1 MAFETLER
9 LFSSRTRIGLL
20 SLFFMQPDR
29 RHYVRQIARELK
41 RDISGIKRELDN
53 LERAGLLTS
62 EKVGNLRYYA
72 ANRSAPLFAEIKG
85 IIDKTVG
92 VAATLERDLKALSG
106 VHSAFLYSTNAHT
119 PGEGLGDVDLLIVG
133 RVDLREVNEIVTH
146 LEGKLGRSINYTVF
160 DEAEYERRRSEGDPF
175 LSEVL
180 KGRRV
185 ILVGRDDGV

>member
-20 SLFFMQPDR
+20 SLFFMQPDQR
-29 RHYVRQIARELK
+29 YYVRQIARELK

-53 LERAGLLTS
+53 LERAGVLTS

-72 ANRSAPLFAEIKG
+72 ANRAAPLFAEIKG

-92 VAATLERDLKALSG
+92 VAATLERDLKGVPG
-106 VHSAFLYSTNAHT
+106 VHAAFLYSTNAHL
-119 PGEGLGDVDLLIVG
+119 PGEGLGDIDLLIVG
-133 RVDLREVNEIVTH
+133 QVDLRELNEIITH

-160 DEAEYERRRSEGDPF
+160 DEAEYARRRAEADPF
-175 LSEVL
+175 LSEIF

-185 ILVGRDDGV
+185 ILIGRDDAV